1 MEHIAYFDNAATTF
15 PKPECVYEDSNYF
28 YRTCGVNVGR
38 GQHYLAAKAASVV
51 KEARF
56 ELKELLHCP
65 NKQVVFT
72 NSATEALNMILQG
85 LPLQDG
91 SNIYISP
98 FEHNAVTRVLHHL
111 QQKSKINIIQLAVN
125 KQTLQYDLQTI
136 ENQFIESTPHWVIVT
151 HASNVCG
158 VVAPIK
164 EICQAAK
171 KSGAIT
177 IIDMSQTAGLV
188 DIDLGLDI
196 YDFAVF
202 AGHKTLY
209 APFGV
214 AGFVSSFNHKPAP
227 ILFGGTGFDSAN
239 QNMPETIP
247 EMYEAGSP
255 NISAIAGLLSAV
267 RWIKQ
272 IGIENI
278 RLQETK
284 NKEKLIDLLQEY
296 SNIRIIKPTNT
307 ESIGVISCLFDGYS
321 SDNIGQ
327 VLSQKCVAVRT
338 GLHCAPYAHKFLGT
352 FPSGTVRFSVSYFNT
367 DEDFN
372 VLRSALDYIEENS

>member
-15 PKPECVYEDSNYF
+15 PKPDCVYDYSNQF

-136 ENQFIESTPHWVIVT
+136 ENQFI
-151 HASNVCG
+151 
-158 VVAPIK
+158 
-164 EICQAAK
+164 
-171 KSGAIT
+171 
-177 IIDMSQTAGLV
+177 
-188 DIDLGLDI
+188 
-196 YDFAVF
+196 
-202 AGHKTLY
+202 
-209 APFGV
+209 
-214 AGFVSSFNHKPAP
+214 
-227 ILFGGTGFDSAN
+227 
-239 QNMPETIP
+239 
-247 EMYEAGSP
+247 
-255 NISAIAGLLSAV
+255 
-267 RWIKQ
+267 
-272 IGIENI
+272 
-278 RLQETK
+278 
-284 NKEKLIDLLQEY
+284 
-296 SNIRIIKPTNT
+296 NIRILTN
-307 ESIGVISCLFDGYS
+307 
-321 SDNIGQ
+321 
-327 VLSQKCVAVRT
+327 
-338 GLHCAPYAHKFLGT
+338 
-352 FPSGTVRFSVSYFNT
+352 
-367 DEDFN
+367 
-372 VLRSALDYIEENS
+372 